1 MSIED
6 TLISKLIEETCN
18 SQADESEQLGPAV
31 DLRSYFEKRLN
42 QVEYNSLM
50 DYLGQNQISFK
61 NLTFQK
67 ETGCYQLCWNETV
80 VDFPS
85 NWSIFQNIQTSELI
99 FVDRD
104 VDSDFLLDVFAEV
117 TGSFNNIAVTREDD
131 TVNLVLLSEAGYTE
145 HSKWMI
151 RYFNKKQEI
160 TSNKKAG

>member
-18 SQADESEQLGPAV
+18 SQADESEQMGPAI

-50 DYLGQNQISFK
+50 DYLGQNKISFK

-67 ETGCYQLCWNETV
+67 ETGCYQLSWNETV
-80 VDFPS
+80 LDFPS

-99 FVDRD
+99 FVDRE
-104 VDSDFLLDVFAEV
+104 VDGDFLLDIFAEV
-117 TGSFNNIAVTREDD
+117 TGSFNNIAVTREEG
-131 TVNLVLLSEAGYTE
+131 TVNLVLLSEADYSE

-151 RYFNKKQEI
+151 GYFAKKQES
-160 TSNKKAG
+160 TPNKKAA

>member
-61 NLTFQK
+61 GLVFQK
-67 ETGCYQLCWNETV
+67 ETGCYQLSWNETV
-80 VDFPS
+80 LDFPS

-104 VDSDFLLDVFAEV
+104 VDSDFLLDIFAEV
-117 TGSFNNIAVTREDD
+117 TGSFNNIAVAREED
-131 TVNLVLLSEAGYTE
+131 VVSLVLLSETEYTE

-151 RYFNKKQEI
+151 RYFSKKQE
-160 TSNKKAG
+160 TASNKKAA